1 LKLVADESVDRPIVE
16 RLRRDGHSVESIAER
31 SPGVD
36 DQQVLKL
43 SVESQAVLLT
53 ADRDFGEMVIRHGLA
68 STGIVL
74 VRLSGLRA
82 EQKAEL
88 VAVAIAAHGDT
99 LLDSF
104 AVISPGAVRIRQGAM
119 RREPEPDE

>member
-1 LKLVADESVDRPIVE
+1 MKLVADESVDGPIVE

-36 DQQVLKL
+36 DQQVLNL
-43 SVESQAVLLT
+43 SVGSRAVLLT

-68 STGIVL
+68 SAGVVL
-74 VRLSGLRA
+74 VRLSGLSA
-82 EQKAEL
+82 EQKAET
-88 VAVAIAAHGDT
+88 VAVAIAAHGDA

-104 AVISPGAVRIRQGAM
+104 AVISPGTVRVRQGAM